1 MAGSPNPL
9 TSPANGIVTQWAIV
23 TTDNV
28 VFGLRILRPTG
39 PGTYV
44 GAGTAVAPTQDPN
57 GPDNR
62 LVLRYPAS
70 LPISQGDAIGVYA
83 TGGDSDVGVP
93 QHNTPGVGSN
103 IWATN
108 PLGTPADGASAS
120 FTPESGHELLL
131 QATIRFCNVPNVVGQ
146 TEAAAAA
153 AIAAAD
159 CTSTATTQKL
169 RLKAVKKSFSKKKR
183 KEDQGQE
190 QETEGPE
197 RARSQP
203 GHRAGND
210 VRAARTG
217 CRSQGRRRRQAK
229 EEEEE
234 EE

>member
-1 MAGSPNPL
+1 MRRSVRIGFLAGGLASLWVLGAASAAPANLATIGSALDQPSDANSCLAPCIAVQQGQVAGSPNPL

-146 TEAAAAA
+146 TEAAA
-153 AIAAAD
+153 
-159 CTSTATTQKL
+159 
-169 RLKAVKKSFSKKKR
+169 
-183 KEDQGQE
+183 
-190 QETEGPE
+190 
-197 RARSQP
+197 
-203 GHRAGND
+203 
-210 VRAARTG
+210 
-217 CRSQGRRRRQAK
+217 RRRSPQPTAPRQRPSRSCG
-229 EEEEE
+229 
-234 EE
+234 

>member
-1 MAGSPNPL
+1 MRRSVRIGLLGSGLASLGLLGAASPAPANLATIGSALDQPSDANSCLAPCIAVQQGQVAGSPNPL
-9 TSPANGIVTQWAIV
+9 TSPANGIVTKWAIV

-131 QATIRFCNVPNVVGQ
+131 QATSSS
-146 TEAAAAA
+146 A
-153 AIAAAD
+153 
-159 CTSTATTQKL
+159 TSRTSSDRPRPPPRQRSPQPTA
-169 RLKAVKKSFSKKKR
+169 
-183 KEDQGQE
+183 
-190 QETEGPE
+190 P
-197 RARSQP
+197 
-203 GHRAGND
+203 
-210 VRAARTG
+210 
-217 CRSQGRRRRQAK
+217 RRRPSRSCG
-229 EEEEE
+229 
-234 EE
+234 